1 MLLRTAFSPARNS
14 RRRRFHF
21 QPQPWKKSSF
31 GARTRRPARRT
42 LISRLGALSVQ
53 SSRFQSVIQ
62 RSATRQPT
70 RCCLCIS
77 DCTTPHDLHSP
88 SFPTCTC
95 KRRRAATNLLSELRS
110 FAHVDCVACTRAA
123 NAELSVL
130 LRPHVAITAPPAA
143 SSSVF
148 HMFIRNHRRCA
159 ASTNSP
165 PAAALRAPRELTAL
179 G

>member
-1 MLLRTAFSPARNS
+1 MLLRTAFSPARKS

-95 KRRRAATNLLSELRS
+95 KRRRAA
-110 FAHVDCVACTRAA
+110 
-123 NAELSVL
+123 
-130 LRPHVAITAPPAA
+130 
-143 SSSVF
+143 
-148 HMFIRNHRRCA
+148 
-159 ASTNSP
+159 STNSP
-165 PAAALRAPRELTAL
+165 LAAALHTSFVLTTTGCAGHIRTRSQPLSRQRKMYRPNIFLGPGLKSKLTTPTDRSTTDHGSELYSALRAR
-179 G
+179 